1 MPLLAL
7 QAAQPRLNRSEYA
20 YSVRDLLGIDLDAA
34 ADLPKDDS
42 GYGFDNIA
50 DALSVSPLLMEQ
62 YLKAAER
69 AAHVAVFGPD
79 TVRPAVER
87 FQAPRRGPAVLAPGS
102 LDPTGL
108 SLTDSVHKRYVF
120 PAAGEYRITAFLDG
134 KSPQALEVG
143 FWLDGRQMASAKVDG
158 GIEVDRRV
166 EGRMQV
172 ARRARPSAL
181 RRPARRQ
188 LDRPPAPVCARGR
201 RDRVVRSRSARARL
215 RRAPRPGG
223 AGVRRHRRRHRARP
237 PAGAGGVRIVA
248 RLHHADQAADHDAP
262 PAHRLLRHGRGRAR
276 AARMGRRR
284 LGHGRARTRLRR
296 RQRDQPRARPRHRP
310 ADGR

>member
-120 PAAGEYRITAFLDG
+120 PAAGEYRITAYLDG

-172 ARRARPSAL
+172 ARGEHVVSLTFLHFPGGIETRFNYLEIAGPFGGAAKSRGIEAAAIPALARRAF
-181 RRPARRQ
+181 RRP
-188 LDRPPAPVCARGR
+188 VT
-201 RDRVVRSRSARARL
+201 
-215 RRAPRPGG
+215 
-223 AGVRRHRRRHRARP
+223 
-237 PAGAGGVRIVA
+237 
-248 RLHHADQAADHDAP
+248 AAEVD
-262 PAHRLLRHGRGRAR
+262 RLLA
-276 AARMGRRR
+276 
-284 LGHGRARTRLRR
+284 
-296 RQRDQPRARPRHRP
+296 
-310 ADGR
+310 